1 VKTNIKETFLSII
14 VRPISRLIDRFFLWR
29 KFISSFH
36 GTTFLA
42 ELNIFFSALFDILL
56 CFVSGWAYNPKMLLS
71 GTYLIKLYG
80 ILIYARGGTEDL
92 YYALPN
98 REGDVHDFILNK
110 LKQGDIFV
118 DVGANVGYY
127 TILASKLVGVNG
139 KVFAIEPVP
148 QTLKVL
154 RFNIKLNGLK
164 NVIVVDKA
172 GWHTRTK
179 LKLKIPMNE
188 FGLSSSFRSGGLE
201 VNVDAIPL
209 DEVLNCTN
217 RLEIKLIKLDV
228 EGAEYEVLKG
238 SIETLKHTKFVILE
252 LSRRT
257 EACLRLLQAYGFKC
271 KKMKFTN
278 YYACARV
285 K

>member
-1 VKTNIKETFLSII
+1 
-14 VRPISRLIDRFFLWR
+14 
-29 KFISSFH
+29 
-36 GTTFLA
+36 
-42 ELNIFFSALFDILL
+42 
-56 CFVSGWAYNPKMLLS
+56 
-71 GTYLIKLYG
+71 
-80 ILIYARGGTEDL
+80 
-92 YYALPN
+92 
-98 REGDVHDFILNK
+98 
-110 LKQGDIFV
+110 
-118 DVGANVGYY
+118 
-127 TILASKLVGVNG
+127 
-139 KVFAIEPVP
+139 
-148 QTLKVL
+148 
-154 RFNIKLNGLK
+154 
-164 NVIVVDKA
+164 
-172 GWHTRTK
+172 
-179 LKLKIPMNE
+179 MNE
-188 FGLSSSFRSGGLE
+188 FGLSSSFRSGDLE

>member
-1 VKTNIKETFLSII
+1 MKDFLTL
-14 VRPISRLIDRFFLWR
+14 RPISRLIQRIFLWR
-29 KFISSFH
+29 KFIYSFR

-42 ELNIFFSALFDILL
+42 ELNIFLSALFDTLFHSI
-56 CFVSGWAYNPKMLLS
+56 SGWTYNPKIILS
-71 GTYLIKLYG
+71 GIYLIKPHG

-92 YYALPN
+92 YNVLPN
-98 REGDVHDFILNK
+98 REGDVHDFILNN
-110 LKQGDIFV
+110 LESGDIFV
-118 DVGANVGYY
+118 DIGANIGYY
-127 TILASKLVGVNG
+127 TILAARLIGIDG

-154 RFNIKLNGLK
+154 RFNIKLNGLR
-164 NVIVVDKA
+164 NVMVFDKA
-172 GWHTRTK
+172 GWRARAK
-179 LKLKIPMNE
+179 LKLKIPMSE
-188 FGLSSSFRSGGLE
+188 FGSASYFRRGSLE

-217 RLEIKLIKLDV
+217 RLEIKLIKIDV

-238 SIETLKHTKFVILE
+238 LTETLKCTKSIVLE
-252 LSRRT
+252 LSRKT
-257 EACLRLLQAYGFKC
+257 EACLRLLQAHGFNF
-271 KKMKFTN
+271 KKMRFMN

>member
-1 VKTNIKETFLSII
+1 MKTNIKETFLSII

-188 FGLSSSFRSGGLE
+188 FGLSSYFRSGGLE

>member
-14 VRPISRLIDRFFLWR
+14 VRPISRIIDRFFLWR

>member
-188 FGLSSSFRSGGLE
+188 FGLSSYFRSGGLE